1 MKEYGVRA
9 YADCNVCISAEYI
22 LTITGA
28 GATAHSDI
36 DWHDVWANSAEA
48 QKVQAEINAI
58 HSEGRAKP
66 PPEATH
72 HSEFATSWLYQL
84 TTLIQREAQDHWRNP
99 SFLIAKMAL
108 NIGAGL
114 LIGFTFF
121 DSKNS
126 IQGTQNKLFVSHYL
140 VLETPKLGLT

>member
-1 MKEYGVRA
+1 MFKTHV
-9 YADCNVCISAEYI
+9 DHNVCTSAEYI

-28 GATAHSDI
+28 GATAHSEI
-36 DWHDVWANSAEA
+36 DWHDVWKNSAEA
-48 QKVQAEINAI
+48 QKVQAEIDTI
-58 HSEGRAKP
+58 HTEGRAKP

-99 SFLIAKMAL
+99 GFLIAKMAL

-126 IQGTQNKLFVSHYL
+126 IQGTQNKLFVSHHS
-140 VLETPKLGLT
+140 KLKAPRLCLT